1 MPGNLKTNPYTELKK
16 IVSSDL
22 ALVDEIILKLSESH
36 IELIPKIVNH
46 LTQSGGKRI
55 RPLLTLAC
63 AKLIGGANSNVIK
76 LAAAVELIHTATL
89 FHDDVIDESDL
100 RRGRKTA
107 KSIWGNKASILI
119 GDFLLSHAFK
129 LMVQSD
135 SKDSLL
141 MLVNASITIIEAEVW
156 QLDLIGKVIEE
167 QDKYIK
173 LILGK
178 TASLFAVSCAVAGV
192 VNNASSEVVD
202 ALYDYGLNLGIL
214 FQITDDLLDY
224 AATEEVFGKKIGS
237 DFLEKKMTLPL
248 IILINLANEVDREI
262 IISNFTT
269 DSPNIPQI
277 TALIEKYNIVESI
290 ENHEAI
296 YQEKAMASLAKL
308 PDTQAR
314 KALAELLS
322 YITKRQD

>member
-1 MPGNLKTNPYTELKK
+1 MNSNLKTNPYNALKN
-16 IVSSDL
+16 IVSDDM
-22 ALVDEIILKLSESH
+22 ALVDEIILKLADSH
-36 IELIPKIVNH
+36 IELIPEIVNH

-55 RPLLTLAC
+55 RPILTLAC
-63 AKLIGGANSNVIK
+63 GELIGGSNSGIIK
-76 LAAAVELIHTATL
+76 LAASVELIHTATL

-129 LMVQSD
+129 LMIESGSQE
-135 SKDSLL
+135 SLL
-141 MLVNASITIIEAEVW
+141 MLVKASITIIEAEVW

-167 QDKYIK
+167 QDKYIQ

-192 VNNASSEVVD
+192 VNGALKDVID

-224 AATEEVFGKKIGS
+224 YAEEEVFGKKIGS

-248 IILINLANEVDREI
+248 IVLLNLASEAEREI
-262 IISNFTT
+262 IIENFR
-269 DSPNIPQI
+269 SPDPDISKVTSLIKKYDIAQH
-277 TALIEKYNIVESI
+277 IEK
-290 ENHEAI
+290 HEITYRDRAI
-296 YQEKAMASLAKL
+296 AALSKL
-308 PDTQAR
+308 PEVPVR
-314 KALAELLS
+314 EVLFSLLN